1 MSHAQPGG
9 PTSETSTRTT
19 RSADGTTLAFEVA
32 GDGPPVVLVGG
43 AFNTRS
49 TTAPLA
55 AALGDR
61 LTTLNLDRRG
71 RGDSGDT
78 PPYAVEREID
88 DLEAVIRAAGGSAA
102 VFGYSSGA
110 TLALRAA
117 ARSSA
122 ITKLVVHDA
131 PFAVDE
137 GDPRLPEGLADE
149 LERLVA
155 AGRRGDAVE
164 LYQRVAVGLPEDLI
178 GRLRQAPFRP
188 ALEAIA
194 HTLSYDARIVGDLA
208 LPTELLRSVATPT
221 LVVDGEASPPVM
233 RKAAEALVRTLPD
246 ARRRTLA
253 GQGHDLSPDALGPVL
268 AEFLA

>member
-1 MSHAQPGG
+1 MSHA
-9 PTSETSTRTT
+9 RTE
-19 RSADGTTLAFEVA
+19 SADGTTLAFDIA
-32 GDGPPVVLVGG
+32 GDGPPIVLVGG

-61 LTTLNLDRRG
+61 FTTLNLDRRG

-88 DLEAVIRAAGGSAA
+88 DLDALIGAAGGSAA

-110 TLALRAA
+110 TLALKAA
-117 ARSSA
+117 ARGSA
-122 ITKLVVHDA
+122 ITRLVVYDA
-131 PFAVDE
+131 PFAVDD
-137 GDPRLPEGLADE
+137 GDPRLPAGFADE

-164 LYQRVAVGLPEDLI
+164 LYQRVAVGIPEEVI
-178 GRLRQAPFRP
+178 ARLRQAPFRP
-188 ALEAIA
+188 ALEAVA
-194 HTLSYDARIVGDLA
+194 HTLPYDARVVGDLA
-208 LPTELLRSVATPT
+208 LPTGLIRSITAPT
-221 LVVDGEASPPVM
+221 LVVDGEVSPPVM

-253 GQGHDLSPDALGPVL
+253 GQGHDLAPDALRPL
-268 AEFLA
+268 LEEFVA